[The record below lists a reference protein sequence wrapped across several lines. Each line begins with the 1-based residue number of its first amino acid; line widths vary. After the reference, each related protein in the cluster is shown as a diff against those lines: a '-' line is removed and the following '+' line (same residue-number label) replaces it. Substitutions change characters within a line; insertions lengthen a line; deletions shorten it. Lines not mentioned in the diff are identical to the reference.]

1 MAGQVENTRARRNC
15 VKALFLRSSVKRY
28 ARVSRARVDFS
39 SPFRP
44 FLRLFSILLSPCR
57 LFTPWL
63 LSFFQ
68 SRRCNDSNLEVRTRH
83 TRRQPTPISPLH
95 RVTFSLSLFL
105 PALSSSFSLYHDER
119 QRSKFFVLHKQ
130 RAFTTRIHLPQGQ
143 KRRGGGEG
151 GGGSGGGRK
160 SKWNGNQWTRVGR
173 GGGIASGA
181 RNLQETRVNA
191 TFSLA
196 IAIIKSSWR

>member
-28 ARVSRARVDFS
+28 DRVSRARVDFS

-105 PALSSSFSLYHDER
+105 PPSLPPSLSIMMNDSEASFSCCISNARSRRASTCLKGRKDEEEEKEEEGVVVEGS
-119 QRSKFFVLHKQ
+119 RSG
-130 RAFTTRIHLPQGQ
+130 TET
-143 KRRGGGEG
+143 
-151 GGGSGGGRK
+151 GGRESDARRWD
-160 SKWNGNQWTRVGR
+160 SKWRKKFAGNKGERYV
-173 GGGIASGA
+173 
-181 RNLQETRVNA
+181 
-191 TFSLA
+191 
-196 IAIIKSSWR
+196 